1 LLDVEA
7 MGDDRGEAG
16 NLEVKGVK
24 EQATNRMKKI
34 ETAIEGLV
42 ILEPA
47 VFKDERGFFFE
58 SYHQAKFSE
67 LGIPDIF
74 VQDNHSKSVKG
85 TLRGLH
91 YQIGRAQAKLCR
103 VISGEVFDVAVDIR
117 RGSPSFGK
125 FVSTILSA
133 ENRRQIYIPVGFAH
147 GYLVL
152 SETAEF
158 LYKCSNFYDSEAER
172 GVLWNDP
179 EIGINWNIDQP
190 TLSAKDEK
198 HLPLAKIAFHDLP
211 VY

>member
-1 LLDVEA
+1 
-7 MGDDRGEAG
+7 
-16 NLEVKGVK
+16 
-24 EQATNRMKKI
+24 MKKI
-34 ETAIEGLV
+34 ETAIEGV
-42 ILEPA
+42 IILEPT

-58 SYHQAKFSE
+58 SYHQEKFSE
-67 LGIPDIF
+67 LGIPGHF

-91 YQIGRAQAKLCR
+91 YQIRRPQAKLCR
-103 VISGEVFDVAVDIR
+103 VIYGEVLDVAVDIR
-117 RGSPSFGK
+117 RGSPTFGK

-133 ENRRQIYIPVGFAH
+133 ENMQQIYIPVGFAH

-158 LYKCSNFYDSEAER
+158 LYKCSNFYDSDSER

-179 EIGINWNIDQP
+179 AIGINWNVDKP

-198 HLPLAKIAFHDLP
+198 HLPLSKIPVNDLP